1 MIINKV
7 GKKTVVR
14 YYSGILLSKKKKEKP
29 TKFYSRMLQNGCQT
43 VKRTGHMMPFNHK
56 ASKVQTN

>member
-29 TKFYSRMLQNGCQT
+29 TKFYSRML
-43 VKRTGHMMPFNHK
+43 
-56 ASKVQTN
+56 

>member
-14 YYSGILLSKKKKEKP
+14 YYSGILLSKKKKRK
-29 TKFYSRMLQNGCQT
+29 THKVLQQNAIEW
-43 VKRTGHMMPFNHK
+43 MPD
-56 ASKVQTN
+56 SKENRSYDAI

>member
-14 YYSGILLSKKKKEKP
+14 YYSGILLSKKKKKNPQSSTAEC
-29 TKFYSRMLQNGCQT
+29 YRMDARQ
-43 VKRTGHMMPFNHK
+43 
-56 ASKVQTN
+56 

>member
-14 YYSGILLSKKKKEKP
+14 YYSGILLSKKKRKTHKVLQQNAIEWMPDSKENRS
-29 TKFYSRMLQNGCQT
+29 YD
-43 VKRTGHMMPFNHK
+43 
-56 ASKVQTN
+56 AI

>member
-14 YYSGILLSKKKKEKP
+14 YYSGILLSKKKKKEKP
-29 TKFYSRMLQNGCQT
+29 TKFYSRML
-43 VKRTGHMMPFNHK
+43 
-56 ASKVQTN
+56 